1 LNEGNY
7 FYKFSKLT
15 YSNMKQTTPPS
26 TALFKQFLLV
36 GLLLTAFLASFGLQ
50 AQTTVTLPAACD
62 NCPVTGVDL
71 SSNGTAVIGSL
82 GASGCASGTGT
93 INGTMIVGTPVSG
106 VTMELYA
113 NVTTIG
119 SYSLLAVENGV
130 TFAGVG
136 TFTSTGCQLVT
147 LFTSGTPTL
156 AGPFTWT
163 TNTTPSGS
171 GVATVDAVP
180 EVSTNGTGAAAS
192 FGSPTCPANSI
203 VGTMTVG
210 APVSGVTMSLY
221 ANITTLGTYDITAG
235 PTNGVTF
242 TGSGTF
248 AALGCQLITL
258 TATGTPSAVGTNSFA
273 TNTTPVATV
282 SGTAAAVVAPTNPI
296 GTGGF
301 SGKTCFDVALGN
313 DNTNSCGS
321 LSSRIGLQADFTLA
335 ATHTQAYTFTPRGT
349 VSNVRFTYVNTN
361 GAPIIALSG
370 GNTGNNISTAVI
382 ATVNFSTSLSG
393 LATGLTST
401 NSLTADIYVTYNDGA
416 TNNGTD
422 VQLKIT
428 PKIKDC
434 GCCVVKVSPTQYKEF
449 MCHNLGA
456 DESLDPHVAVQ
467 AIEGDL
473 YQWGKADPL
482 ADAYTDPGPLWAP
495 TSIPVSQSL
504 DSAWTDFEKA
514 VNDPCPAGYRVPT
527 SDDWLRVRA
536 FNARSVTGST
546 VHFGPDVNTK
556 SLSLPNAGFR
566 SANDG
571 SLIKLSSSFYWSSTF
586 EPTISTD
593 PINAHQGATS
603 FYHGPTNSAPTFD
616 HPRTQGMSVRCI
628 SE

>member
-36 GLLLTAFLASFGLQ
+36 GLLLIAFLASFGLQ
-50 AQTTVTLPAACD
+50 AQTTVILPAACD
-62 NCPVTGVDL
+62 NCPVTGVDP

-82 GASGCASGTGT
+82 GASGCAGGTGT
-93 INGTMIVGTPVSG
+93 INGTMIVGTPVLG

-119 SYSLLAVENGV
+119 SYSLLAIENGV

-171 GVATVDAVP
+171 GVATVGTVP

-192 FGSPTCPANSI
+192 FGAPTCPANSI

-335 ATHTQAYTFTPRGT
+335 ATNTQLYTFTPT
-349 VSNVRFTYVNTN
+349 EAVSNVRFTFVNISGTPITSISGDVAGAVAANTN
-361 GAPIIALSG
+361 V
-370 GNTGNNISTAVI
+370 T
-382 ATVNFSTSLSG
+382 ATVNYANTLNTP
-393 LATGLTST
+393 ATGLTSS
-401 NSLTADIYVTYNDGA
+401 NGLTADIYVVWIEGGA
-416 TNNGTD
+416 D
-422 VQLKIT
+422 RQLKVT
-428 PKIKDC
+428 PNIKDC
-434 GCCVVKVSPTQYKEF
+434 ACCGVLIAPGVFKEF
-449 MCHNLGA
+449 LCHNLGA
-456 DESLDPHVAVQ
+456 DTSLDPDVPVSGIFGHY
-467 AIEGDL
+467 
-473 YQWGKADPL
+473 YQWGFRIHVADVNTPPATAFGL
-482 ADAYTDPGPLWAP
+482 PGWNNTIEASTDAW
-495 TSIPVSQSL
+495 L
-504 DSAWTDFEKA
+504 DASKTVD
-514 VNDPCPAGYRVPT
+514 DPCPAGYRVPT
-527 SDDWLRVRA
+527 KAQWEGGGCD
-536 FNARSVTGST
+536 
-546 VHFGPDVNTK
+546 
-556 SLSLPNAGFR
+556 
-566 SANDG
+566 
-571 SLIKLSSSFYWSSTF
+571 
-586 EPTISTD
+586 
-593 PINAHQGATS
+593 
-603 FYHGPTNSAPTFD
+603 
-616 HPRTQGMSVRCI
+616 C
-628 SE
+628 

>member
-1 LNEGNY
+1 
-7 FYKFSKLT
+7 
-15 YSNMKQTTPPS
+15 
-26 TALFKQFLLV
+26 
-36 GLLLTAFLASFGLQ
+36 
-50 AQTTVTLPAACD
+50 
-62 NCPVTGVDL
+62 
-71 SSNGTAVIGSL
+71 
-82 GASGCASGTGT
+82 
-93 INGTMIVGTPVSG
+93 
-106 VTMELYA
+106 
-113 NVTTIG
+113 
-119 SYSLLAVENGV
+119 
-130 TFAGVG
+130 
-136 TFTSTGCQLVT
+136 
-147 LFTSGTPTL
+147 
-156 AGPFTWT
+156 
-163 TNTTPSGS
+163 
-171 GVATVDAVP
+171 
-180 EVSTNGTGAAAS
+180 
-192 FGSPTCPANSI
+192 
-203 VGTMTVG
+203 MTVG